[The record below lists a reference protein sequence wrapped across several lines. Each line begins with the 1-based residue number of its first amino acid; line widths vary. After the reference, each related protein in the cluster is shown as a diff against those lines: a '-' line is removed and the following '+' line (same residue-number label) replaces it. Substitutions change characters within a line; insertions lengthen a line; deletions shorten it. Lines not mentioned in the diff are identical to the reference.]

1 MTLKLQHHGQLEV
14 MNGCLQGHEPT
25 IHHGFVF
32 RTDPSGNAD
41 TFKIIQVRSENKL
54 QKQYEHNV
62 NLTEIK

>member
-54 QKQYEHNV
+54 QKQ
-62 NLTEIK
+62 